1 MNAVSGK
8 KHIPELDGIR
18 GWACLS
24 VLILHCLT
32 GITSNDLPGMAFINT
47 HTLWFF
53 LGGVDLF
60 FVLSGFLIGGILLDS
75 KGKPHFFSSFWIR
88 RIGRIIPVAY
98 LVYATYAVALFIIA
112 HFGITRFDTWLLQEP
127 RAPLWTFPLFMQSL
141 PIAFNGFD
149 GPRWVAMSW
158 SLAIE
163 EQFYMLFPLAVYF
176 LPRKRLVAV
185 VIVGIVVA
193 PILRDLFERYF
204 GYWYGPYVLLPSRMD
219 AILYG
224 VAVALIVRSETAFA
238 LACRFRRYLD
248 VFALLSLCVMLGNWR
263 WPIWPGPSD
272 IPPLK
277 QSMLA
282 AMFAIVILRV
292 FTYQTSAFNRIW
304 LNSLLAKIGLISYAL
319 YMYHQTVNGLV
330 HGILFGG
337 DPKITE
343 WEHLLAAIAVL
354 AISVGL
360 ATLSYIYFETPI
372 RRYAA
377 TLAGTIASTRPLGEV
392 ARGAGGGE

>member
-1 MNAVSGK
+1 MIGGK
-8 KHIPELDGIR
+8 KHVPELDGIR

-24 VLILHCLT
+24 VLILHCLS
-32 GITSNDLPGMAFINT
+32 GITSNDLPGIAFFND

-75 KGKPHFFSSFWIR
+75 KDKPHFFSRFWIR

-98 LVYATYAVALFIIA
+98 LVFATYAVALLVVS
-112 HFGITRFDTWLLQEP
+112 HFNITRFDTWLLQEP

-163 EQFYMLFPLAVYF
+163 EQFYMLFPFAVYF

-185 VIVGIVVA
+185 VIVGIVAA
-193 PILRDLFERYF
+193 PILRDVLERYF
-204 GYWYGPYVLLPSRMD
+204 GHWYGPYVLLPSRMD
-219 AILYG
+219 VILYG
-224 VAVALIVRSETAFA
+224 VAVALIVRNETAFA
-238 LACRFRRYLD
+238 LACRFRRWLD
-248 VFALLSLCVMLGNWR
+248 AIALLFLVVMLGNWR
-263 WPIWPGPSD
+263 WPIWPGASD

-282 AMFAIVILRV
+282 IMFGIVILRV
-292 FTYQTSAFNRIW
+292 FTYQAGDILNRIW
-304 LNSLLAKIGLISYAL
+304 RNTILAKIGLISYAL
-319 YMYHQTVNGLV
+319 YMYHQTVNGLL
-330 HGILFGG
+330 HGIIFGRE
-337 DPKITE
+337 PKIAE
-343 WEHLLAAIAVL
+343 WSHLLVAV
-354 AISVGL
+354 AVVTVSIGL

-372 RRYAA
+372 RRRAA
-377 TLAGTIASTRPLGEV
+377 ALADSFAGPPAPRV
-392 ARGAGGGE
+392 APAGGE

>member
-1 MNAVSGK
+1 MIGGK
-8 KHIPELDGIR
+8 KHVPELDGIR

-24 VLILHCLT
+24 VLILHCLS
-32 GITSNDLPGMAFINT
+32 GITSNDLPGVAFFND

-75 KGKPHFFSSFWIR
+75 KDKPHFFSRFWIR

-98 LVYATYAVALFIIA
+98 LVFATYAVALLVVS
-112 HFGITRFDTWLLQEP
+112 HFNITRFDTWLLQEP

-163 EQFYMLFPLAVYF
+163 EQFYMLFPFAVYF

-185 VIVGIVVA
+185 VIAGIIAA
-193 PILRDLFERYF
+193 PILRDVLERYF
-204 GYWYGPYVLLPSRMD
+204 GHWYGPYVLLPSRMD
-219 AILYG
+219 VILYG
-224 VAVALIVRSETAFA
+224 VAVALIVRNETAFA
-238 LACRFRRYLD
+238 LACRFRRWLD
-248 VFALLSLCVMLGNWR
+248 AIALLFLVVMLGNWR
-263 WPIWPGPSD
+263 WPIWPGASD

-282 AMFAIVILRV
+282 IMFGIVILRV
-292 FTYQTSAFNRIW
+292 FTYQAGDILNRIW
-304 LNSLLAKIGLISYAL
+304 RNTILAKIGLISYAL
-319 YMYHQTVNGLV
+319 YMYHQTVNGLL
-330 HGILFGG
+330 HGIIFGRE
-337 DPKITE
+337 PKITE
-343 WEHLLAAIAVL
+343 WSHLLVAV
-354 AISVGL
+354 AVVTVSIGL

-372 RRYAA
+372 RRRAA
-377 TLAGTIASTRPLGEV
+377 ALADSFAGPPAPRV
-392 ARGAGGGE
+392 APAGGE

>member
-1 MNAVSGK
+1 MIGGK
-8 KHIPELDGIR
+8 KHVPELDGIR

-24 VLILHCLT
+24 VLILHCLS
-32 GITSNDLPGMAFINT
+32 GITSNDVPGIAFFND

-75 KGKPHFFSSFWIR
+75 KDKPHFFSRFWIR

-98 LVYATYAVALFIIA
+98 LVFATYAVGLLVVS
-112 HFGITRFDTWLLQEP
+112 HFNITRFDTWLLQEP
-127 RAPLWTFPLFMQSL
+127 RAPFWTFPLFMQSL

-163 EQFYMLFPLAVYF
+163 EQFYMLFPFAVYF

-185 VIVGIVVA
+185 VIVGIIAA
-193 PILRDLFERYF
+193 PILREVLERYF

-224 VAVALIVRSETAFA
+224 VAVALIVRNETAFA
-238 LACRFRRYLD
+238 LACRFRRSLD
-248 VFALLSLCVMLGNWR
+248 AIALLFLVVMLGNWR

-282 AMFAIVILRV
+282 MMFGIVILRV
-292 FTYQTSAFNRIW
+292 FTYQAGGILNRIW
-304 LNSLLAKIGLISYAL
+304 RNSILAKIGLISYAL
-319 YMYHQTVNGLV
+319 YMYHQTVNGLL
-330 HGILFGG
+330 HGIIFGRE
-337 DPKITE
+337 PKIAE
-343 WEHLLAAIAVL
+343 WSHLLVAV
-354 AISVGL
+354 AVVTVSIGL
-360 ATLSYIYFETPI
+360 ATLSYVYFETPI
-372 RRYAA
+372 RRRAA
-377 TLAGTIASTRPLGEV
+377 ALADSFAGPPAPRV
-392 ARGAGGGE
+392 APVGGE

>member
-1 MNAVSGK
+1 MIAGK
-8 KHIPELDGIR
+8 KHVPELDGIR

-24 VLILHCLT
+24 VLILHCLS
-32 GITSNDLPGMAFINT
+32 GITSNDLPGVAFFND

-75 KGKPHFFSSFWIR
+75 KDKPHFFSRFWIR

-98 LVYATYAVALFIIA
+98 LVFATYAVALLVIS
-112 HFGITRFDTWLLQEP
+112 HFNITRFDTWLLQEP

-163 EQFYMLFPLAVYF
+163 EQFYMLFPFAIYF

-185 VIVGIVVA
+185 VIVGIVAA
-193 PILRDLFERYF
+193 PILRDVLERYF

-238 LACRFRRYLD
+238 LACRFRRWLD
-248 VFALLSLCVMLGNWR
+248 AIALLFLIVMLGNWR

-282 AMFAIVILRV
+282 MMFGIVILRV
-292 FTYQTSAFNRIW
+292 FTYQAGGILNRIW
-304 LNSLLAKIGLISYAL
+304 RNTILAKIGLISYAL

-330 HGILFGG
+330 HGILFGRE
-337 DPKITE
+337 PKITE

-354 AISVGL
+354 AIAVGL

-377 TLAGTIASTRPLGEV
+377 ALAGTIGSTRPLVGP

>member
-1 MNAVSGK
+1 MIGGK
-8 KHIPELDGIR
+8 KHVPELDGIR

-24 VLILHCLT
+24 VLILHCLS
-32 GITSNDLPGMAFINT
+32 GITSNDVPGMAFFNT

-75 KGKPHFFSSFWIR
+75 KDKPHFFSRFWIR

-98 LVYATYAVALFIIA
+98 LVFATYAVALLVVS
-112 HFGITRFDTWLLQEP
+112 HFNITRFDTWLLQEP

-163 EQFYMLFPLAVYF
+163 EQFYMLFPFAVYF

-185 VIVGIVVA
+185 VIVGIVAA
-193 PILRDLFERYF
+193 PILRDVLERYF
-204 GYWYGPYVLLPSRMD
+204 GHWYGPYVLLPSRMD
-219 AILYG
+219 VILYG
-224 VAVALIVRSETAFA
+224 VAVALIVRNETAFA
-238 LACRFRRYLD
+238 LACRFRRWLD
-248 VFALLSLCVMLGNWR
+248 AIALLFLVVMLGNWR
-263 WPIWPGPSD
+263 WPIWPGASD

-282 AMFAIVILRV
+282 IMFGIVILRV
-292 FTYQTSAFNRIW
+292 FTYQAGDILNRIW
-304 LNSLLAKIGLISYAL
+304 RNTILAKIGLISYAL
-319 YMYHQTVNGLV
+319 YMYHQTVNGLL
-330 HGILFGG
+330 HGIIFGRE
-337 DPKITE
+337 PKITE
-343 WEHLLAAIAVL
+343 WSHLLVAV
-354 AISVGL
+354 AVVTVSIGL

-372 RRYAA
+372 RRRAA
-377 TLAGTIASTRPLGEV
+377 ALADSFAGPPAPRV
-392 ARGAGGGE
+392 APAGGE

>member
-1 MNAVSGK
+1 MACFIS
-8 KHIPELDGIR
+8 
-18 GWACLS
+18 WACLS
-24 VLILHCLT
+24 VLILHCLS
-32 GITSNDLPGMAFINT
+32 GITSNDLPGIAFFND

-75 KGKPHFFSSFWIR
+75 KDKPHFFSRFWIR

-98 LVYATYAVALFIIA
+98 LVFATYAVALLVVS
-112 HFGITRFDTWLLQEP
+112 HFNITRFDTWLLQEP

-163 EQFYMLFPLAVYF
+163 EQFYMLFPFAVYF

-185 VIVGIVVA
+185 VIVGIVAA
-193 PILRDLFERYF
+193 PILRDVLERYF
-204 GYWYGPYVLLPSRMD
+204 GHWYGPYVLLPSRMD
-219 AILYG
+219 VILYG
-224 VAVALIVRSETAFA
+224 VAVALIVRNETAFA
-238 LACRFRRYLD
+238 LACRFRRWLD
-248 VFALLSLCVMLGNWR
+248 AIALLFLVVMLGNWR
-263 WPIWPGPSD
+263 WPIWPGASD

-282 AMFAIVILRV
+282 IMFGIVILRV
-292 FTYQTSAFNRIW
+292 FTYQAGDILNRIW
-304 LNSLLAKIGLISYAL
+304 RNTILAKIGLISYAL
-319 YMYHQTVNGLV
+319 YMYHQTVNGLL
-330 HGILFGG
+330 HGIIFGRE
-337 DPKITE
+337 PKIAE
-343 WEHLLAAIAVL
+343 WSHLLVAV
-354 AISVGL
+354 AVVTVSIGL

-372 RRYAA
+372 RRRAA
-377 TLAGTIASTRPLGEV
+377 ALADSFAGPPAPRV
-392 ARGAGGGE
+392 APAGGE

>member
-1 MNAVSGK
+1 MIGGK
-8 KHIPELDGIR
+8 KHVPELDGIR

-24 VLILHCLT
+24 VLILHCLS
-32 GITSNDLPGMAFINT
+32 GITSNDVPGMAFFNT

-75 KGKPHFFSSFWIR
+75 KDKPHFFSRFWIR

-98 LVYATYAVALFIIA
+98 LVFATYAVALLVVS
-112 HFGITRFDTWLLQEP
+112 HFNITRFDTWLLQEP

-163 EQFYMLFPLAVYF
+163 EQFYMLFPFAVYF

-185 VIVGIVVA
+185 VIVGIVAA
-193 PILRDLFERYF
+193 PILRDVLERYF
-204 GYWYGPYVLLPSRMD
+204 GHWYGPYVLLPSRMD

-224 VAVALIVRSETAFA
+224 VAVALIVRNETAFA
-238 LACRFRRYLD
+238 LACRFRRWLD
-248 VFALLSLCVMLGNWR
+248 AIALLFLVVMLGNWR

-282 AMFAIVILRV
+282 IMFGIVILRV
-292 FTYQTSAFNRIW
+292 FTYQAGDILNRIW
-304 LNSLLAKIGLISYAL
+304 RNTILAKIGLISYAL
-319 YMYHQTVNGLV
+319 YMYHQTVNGLL
-330 HGILFGG
+330 HGIIFGRE
-337 DPKITE
+337 PKITE
-343 WEHLLAAIAVL
+343 WSHLLVAV
-354 AISVGL
+354 AVVTVSIGL

-372 RRYAA
+372 RRRAA
-377 TLAGTIASTRPLGEV
+377 ALADSFAGPPAPRV
-392 ARGAGGGE
+392 APAGGE

>member
-1 MNAVSGK
+1 MIGGK
-8 KHIPELDGIR
+8 KHVPELDGIR

-24 VLILHCLT
+24 VLILHCLS
-32 GITSNDLPGMAFINT
+32 GITSNDVPGMAFFNT

-75 KGKPHFFSSFWIR
+75 KDKPHFFSRFWIR

-98 LVYATYAVALFIIA
+98 LVFATYAVALLVVS
-112 HFGITRFDTWLLQEP
+112 HFNITRFDTWLLQEP

-163 EQFYMLFPLAVYF
+163 EQFYMLFPFAVYF

-185 VIVGIVVA
+185 VIVGIVAA
-193 PILRDLFERYF
+193 PILRDVLERYF
-204 GYWYGPYVLLPSRMD
+204 GHWYGPYVLLPSRMD
-219 AILYG
+219 VILYG
-224 VAVALIVRSETAFA
+224 VAVALIVRNETAFA
-238 LACRFRRYLD
+238 LACRFRRWLD
-248 VFALLSLCVMLGNWR
+248 AIALLFLVVMLGNWR
-263 WPIWPGPSD
+263 WPIWPGASD

-282 AMFAIVILRV
+282 IMFGIVILRV
-292 FTYQTSAFNRIW
+292 FTYQAGDILNRIW
-304 LNSLLAKIGLISYAL
+304 RNTILAKIGLISYAL
-319 YMYHQTVNGLV
+319 YMYHQTVNGLL
-330 HGILFGG
+330 HGIIFGRE
-337 DPKITE
+337 PKITE
-343 WEHLLAAIAVL
+343 WSHLLVAV
-354 AISVGL
+354 AVVTVSIGL
-360 ATLSYIYFETPI
+360 ATLSYVYFETPI
-372 RRYAA
+372 RRRAA
-377 TLAGTIASTRPLGEV
+377 ALADSFAGPPAPRV
-392 ARGAGGGE
+392 APAGGE

>member
-1 MNAVSGK
+1 MIGGK
-8 KHIPELDGIR
+8 KHVPELDGIR

-24 VLILHCLT
+24 VLILHCLS
-32 GITSNDLPGMAFINT
+32 GITSNDLPGVAFFND

-75 KGKPHFFSSFWIR
+75 KDKPHFFSRFWIR

-98 LVYATYAVALFIIA
+98 LVFATYAVALLVVS
-112 HFGITRFDTWLLQEP
+112 HFNITRFDTWLLQEP

-163 EQFYMLFPLAVYF
+163 EQFYMLFPFAVYF

-185 VIVGIVVA
+185 VIVGIVAA
-193 PILRDLFERYF
+193 PILRDVLERYF
-204 GYWYGPYVLLPSRMD
+204 GHWYGPYVLLPSRMD
-219 AILYG
+219 VILYG
-224 VAVALIVRSETAFA
+224 VAVALIVRNETAFA
-238 LACRFRRYLD
+238 LACRFRRSLD
-248 VFALLSLCVMLGNWR
+248 AIALLFLVVMLGNWR
-263 WPIWPGPSD
+263 WPIWPGASD

-282 AMFAIVILRV
+282 IMFGIVILRV
-292 FTYQTSAFNRIW
+292 FTYQAGDILNRIW
-304 LNSLLAKIGLISYAL
+304 RNTILAKIGLISYAL
-319 YMYHQTVNGLV
+319 YMYHQTVNGLL
-330 HGILFGG
+330 HGIIFGRE
-337 DPKITE
+337 PKITE
-343 WEHLLAAIAVL
+343 WSHLLVAV
-354 AISVGL
+354 AVVTVSIGL

-372 RRYAA
+372 RRRAA
-377 TLAGTIASTRPLGEV
+377 ALADSFAEPPAPRV
-392 ARGAGGGE
+392 APAGGE